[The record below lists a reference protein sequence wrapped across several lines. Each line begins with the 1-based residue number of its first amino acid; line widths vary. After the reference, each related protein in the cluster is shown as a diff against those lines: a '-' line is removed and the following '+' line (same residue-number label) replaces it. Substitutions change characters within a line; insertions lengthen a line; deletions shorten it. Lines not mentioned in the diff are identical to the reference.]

1 MIDPS
6 RRLAEFEARYLR
18 DAFRDL
24 GYEEALNLFE
34 ALWVEAR
41 SINPHIGEDWQQD
54 LEPDLAVARAVNG
67 LPAIA

>member
-1 MIDPS
+1 MINPS
-6 RRLAEFEARYLR
+6 KRLAEFEARYLR

-24 GYEEALNLFE
+24 TYQDALDLFE

-41 SINPHIGEDWQQD
+41 SINPGIGEDWRQD

-67 LPAIA
+67 LSAIA